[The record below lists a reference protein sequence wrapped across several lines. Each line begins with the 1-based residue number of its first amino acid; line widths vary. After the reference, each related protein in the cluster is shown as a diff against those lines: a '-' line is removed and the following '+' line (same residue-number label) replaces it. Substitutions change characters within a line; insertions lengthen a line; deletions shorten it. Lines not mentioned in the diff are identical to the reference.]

1 MLKAPGLA
9 LGGLL
14 CSGTAACLAQETSQL
29 IAVGD
34 EIAHIHCS
42 RCHVVDGKNPFGGI
56 SSTPSFPL
64 MVNELKDWEE
74 RFSSFHTRL
83 PHPSIVRFKGEPVD
97 PDKPVLT
104 VPVELEYTDIE
115 ALVAYARTLIKGDKP

>member
-1 MLKAPGLA
+1 
-9 LGGLL
+9 
-14 CSGTAACLAQETSQL
+14 
-29 IAVGD
+29 
-34 EIAHIHCS
+34 
-42 RCHVVDGKNPFGGI
+42 
-56 SSTPSFPL
+56 
-64 MVNELKDWEE
+64 MVNELSDWEE

-115 ALVAYARTLIKGDKP
+115 ALVAYARTLIKGD

>member
-1 MLKAPGLA
+1 MLKPSVLA
-9 LGGLL
+9 LGGFL
-14 CSGTAACLAQETSQL
+14 CSEAADCYAQETSQL
-29 IAVGD
+29 IATGD
-34 EIAHIHCS
+34 EIARTHCS
-42 RCHVVDGKNPFGGI
+42 RCHVIDGKNLFGGI

-115 ALVAYARTLIKGDKP
+115 ALVAFARTLIKGD

>member
-1 MLKAPGLA
+1 MLRAPVLA
-9 LGGLL
+9 LSGLL
-14 CSGTAACLAQETSQL
+14 CSYAVACFAQETSDL
-29 IAVGD
+29 IATGG
-34 EIAHIHCS
+34 EIAQNHCS
-42 RCHVVDGKNPFGGI
+42 RCHVVDEKNLFGGI

-64 MVNELKDWEE
+64 MVNELKDWED

-83 PHPSIVRFKGEPVD
+83 PHPSIVRFRGEPVD

-115 ALVAYARTLIKGDKP
+115 ALVAYARTLIKGD

>member
-1 MLKAPGLA
+1 MLRISGSV
-9 LGGLL
+9 L
-14 CSGTAACLAQETSQL
+14 CSLMSFNTASCLAQETSQL
-29 IAVGD
+29 IETGD

-42 RCHVVDGKNPFGGI
+42 RCHVVDTENLFGGI

-64 MVNELKDWEE
+64 IVNHLDDWET

-115 ALVAYARTLIKGDKP
+115 ALVAYARTLIKGN